1 MNTTHEENP
10 AGATNTCGA
19 NEQSANSS
27 KFTAYLPLKLAGSS
41 KYHKTW
47 GGIDLPED
55 EYMPVIVSRDAVA
68 DMWHEG
74 PQLVQVNTACASAMS
89 AEARRRKRAKEE
101 EENRRR
107 EHAARDREEL
117 LLIKDIT
124 GLEVS
129 RDDLIAVL
137 AAHIRN
143 GDDYGPIIKAMEA
156 IDALDLQRAGLTAW
170 SDFDE
175 EDEF

>member
-1 MNTTHEENP
+1 MSSTNKKNP
-10 AGATNTCGA
+10 AGATNA
-19 NEQSANSS
+19 NEAIEQSAKGS
-27 KFTAYLPLKLAGSS
+27 KSKAYLLRKVNHTSGDYETWSGEHISS
-41 KYHKTW
+41 DKYMTVL
-47 GGIDLPED
+47 LPK
-55 EYMPVIVSRDAVA
+55 DAVA

-74 PQLVQVNTACASAMS
+74 PQLVQVNAACASAMS
-89 AEARRRKRAKEE
+89 AEARRRKQAEAE

-156 IDALDLQRAGLTAW
+156 IDALDLQRAGLTSW